1 MFIEE
6 ACVHQITSSN
16 LDLAVDFWLK
26 SSFLWRI
33 RVALQEAAC
42 DVESV
47 EIFSR
52 GFLME
57 ELLWIPVDPLFIMN
71 PLVLVFLLVMAAK
84 SHLMRPLARS
94 KPQDYRAVGDKED
107 LVIKGYGAGGDYFN
121 LIGDDNN
128 LCRIYE
134 ACAVTGSKR

>member
-6 ACVHQITSSN
+6 ACVHQITSSS

-33 RVALQEAAC
+33 RVVIQEAAC

-57 ELLWIPVDPLFIMN
+57 ELLWIPVEPLFIMN

-84 SHLMRPLARS
+84 SHLTRPLARS
-94 KPQDYRAVGDKED
+94 KPQDY
-107 LVIKGYGAGGDYFN
+107 IKKYN
-121 LIGDDNN
+121 TV
-128 LCRIYE
+128 C
-134 ACAVTGSKR
+134 T

>member
-6 ACVHQITSSN
+6 ACVHQITSSS
-16 LDLAVDFWLK
+16 LDLAGDFWLK

-33 RVALQEAAC
+33 RVAIQEAAC

-57 ELLWIPVDPLFIMN
+57 ELLWIPVNPLFIMN

-84 SHLMRPLARS
+84 SHLMRPVARS
-94 KPQDYRAVGDKED
+94 KPQDY
-107 LVIKGYGAGGDYFN
+107 I
-121 LIGDDNN
+121 
-128 LCRIYE
+128 
-134 ACAVTGSKR
+134 

>member
-6 ACVHQITSSN
+6 ACVHQITSSS
-16 LDLAVDFWLK
+16 LDLAGDFWLE

-33 RVALQEAAC
+33 RVVFLQEAAC

-57 ELLWIPVDPLFIMN
+57 ELLWIPVHPLFIMN

-94 KPQDYRAVGDKED
+94 KPQDYGAAGEKED
-107 LVIKGYGAGGDYFN
+107 LLIKDMEMVVI
-121 LIGDDNN
+121 IIITIII
-128 LCRIYE
+128 IYLKNI
-134 ACAVTGSKR
+134 TI

>member
-6 ACVHQITSSN
+6 ACVHQITSSS
-16 LDLAVDFWLK
+16 LDLAGDFWLK

-33 RVALQEAAC
+33 RVVLQEAAC

-57 ELLWIPVDPLFIMN
+57 ELLWIPVNPLFIMN

-84 SHLMRPLARS
+84 SHLMRPVARS
-94 KPQDYRAVGDKED
+94 KPQDYGAASDKED
-107 LVIKGYGAGGDYFN
+107 LEAAKQYQ
-121 LIGDDNN
+121 
-128 LCRIYE
+128 RI
-134 ACAVTGSKR
+134 CTCW